1 MCKCRRE
8 RKGVCVCVC
17 DSVWE
22 VFVHDSR
29 LAPRHVGEQTGPEE
43 LDGA

>member
-8 RKGVCVCVC
+8 REGVCVC

-22 VFVHDSR
+22 VFVHDKR
-29 LAPRHVGEQTGPEE
+29 LAPRHVGEQTGSEE
-43 LDGA
+43 QDGA